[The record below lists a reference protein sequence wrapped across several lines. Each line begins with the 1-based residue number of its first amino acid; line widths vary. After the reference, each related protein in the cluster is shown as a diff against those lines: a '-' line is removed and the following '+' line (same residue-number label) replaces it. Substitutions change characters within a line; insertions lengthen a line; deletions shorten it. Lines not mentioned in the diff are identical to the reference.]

1 MGISIDKLA
10 GAVMD
15 GLKEYAGAV
24 AEDLKQAA
32 KKTAEDCAKE
42 LRSTSPTAT
51 GKYRKGWK
59 VKKAFESG
67 TSARYT
73 VHNATAYQ
81 LTHLLEKGHAKR
93 GGGRVAAIPH
103 IALAEE
109 KAIEQMTKLAKEAC
123 DQ

>member
-15 GLKEYAGAV
+15 GLKEYAGAG

>member
-81 LTHLLEKGHAKR
+81 LTHLLENGHAKR

>member
-51 GKYRKGWK
+51 GKYRKGWT

>member
-10 GAVMD
+10 GTVMD

>member
-1 MGISIDKLA
+1 MGISVDKLA
-10 GAVMD
+10 DAVMD

-24 AEDLKQAA
+24 TDGLKAAA
-32 KKTAEDCAKE
+32 KETAGDCAKE
-42 LRSTSPTAT
+42 LKRTSPAAT

-59 VKKAFESG
+59 VKKAFENGVSV
-67 TSARYT
+67 RFT
-73 VHNATAYQ
+73 VHNATDYN
-81 LTHLLEKGHAKR
+81 LTHLLEKGHVKR

-103 IALAEE
+103 IGQAEE